1 VRRLVWLILNFINAT
16 GIKDASMLL
25 EVRSKEHSFR
35 AKTSRWTSFEN
46 DQAALKLIYTLQVT
60 IIKKNQACQIFYIPM
75 TGLEENQVSRL
86 NYPLSLANGPV
97 TKWIY
102 ENQDKYCR
110 N

>member
-1 VRRLVWLILNFINAT
+1 LHVVCDNLVGFVGIGCNIATGITELEVRRLVWLILNFINAT

-60 IIKKNQACQIFYIPM
+60 IIKKIKLVRYSIF
-75 TGLEENQVSRL
+75 L
-86 NYPLSLANGPV
+86 
-97 TKWIY
+97 
-102 ENQDKYCR
+102 
-110 N
+110 

>member
-1 VRRLVWLILNFINAT
+1 MRRLVWLILNFINAT

-60 IIKKNQACQIFYIPM
+60 IIKKKSSLSDILY
-75 TGLEENQVSRL
+75 SYDRL
-86 NYPLSLANGPV
+86 RRKPSIKAQLSTLFSKRTSNKMDIRESG
-97 TKWIY
+97 
-102 ENQDKYCR
+102 
-110 N
+110 